1 MADASIFQIEDGQ
14 FALALVDKT
23 EPGYSD
29 TWQAPGGATVDA
41 VTESMYHPSSV
52 TWKCQVTSGAL
63 TPAPDTTTTDVPATF
78 CNPARTIPTPGE
90 TGYTLD
96 ATFLQD
102 PHIVA
107 GLSRFLFEFD
117 TQEAYFLLGLDGAN
131 PPKAIGRVRVQ
142 AGAIGGA
149 ARTSL
154 TTDISLP
161 LSRKPQIDFGDINA
175 SEAVPPNAVA
185 ATGATAGTPGTWTP
199 AGSTP
204 PATVA
209 DLIAGTPNA
218 VTASPPT
225 AWATGEHVLTGD
237 AAQGHWDG
245 TAWVAG
251 GAPLAADEG
260 AFAGAGAAT

>member
-14 FALALVDKT
+14 FALAVVDKT

-29 TWQAPGGATVDA
+29 SWQGPGGVTVDTA
-41 VTESMYHPSSV
+41 TEADYHASSA

-107 GLSRFLFEFD
+107 GLNRFLFEFD
-117 TQEAYFLLGLDGAN
+117 TQEAYFLFGMDGDN

-149 ARTSL
+149 ARSTLTS
-154 TTDISLP
+154 DITLP
-161 LSRKPQIDFGDINA
+161 LSRKPQILFGDINA
-175 SEAVPPNAVA
+175 SEEVPPNPPPLS
-185 ATGATAGTPGTWTP
+185 TGATAGVAPAPGTWTP
-199 AGSTP
+199 PGSTP
-204 PATVA
+204 PA
-209 DLIAGTPNA
+209 NA
-218 VTASPPT
+218 AAAEAAVPPIVASPNT
-225 AWATGEHVLTGD
+225 AWTTGQYM
-237 AAQGHWDG
+237 QGTDIG
-245 TAWVAG
+245 TAGEMYW
-251 GAPLAADEG
+251 D
-260 AFAGAGAAT
+260 ATAWTPGKA